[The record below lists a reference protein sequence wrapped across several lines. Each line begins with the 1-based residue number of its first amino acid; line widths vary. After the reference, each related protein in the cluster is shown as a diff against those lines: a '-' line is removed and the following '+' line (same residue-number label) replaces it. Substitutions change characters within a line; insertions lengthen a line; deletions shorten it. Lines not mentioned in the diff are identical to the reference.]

1 FPKDEA
7 NNNLWLNVIEASGLS
22 PSDICFELTESV
34 LAPENDNNISLL
46 KSIQD
51 AGCKI
56 ALDDFGTGYS
66 SLSYLRRFS
75 IDILKIDRSFIKE
88 MTMVKDDKTLV
99 TAIISMA
106 KALGITVVAEGVEKK
121 EEVEILTELGCNFI
135 QGYYFSKPLPSEA
148 LENFLT
154 KFSFTHPLTESTNN

>member
-1 FPKDEA
+1 MFEFY
-7 NNNLWLNVIEASGLS
+7 NNSSWLNVIEEFGLL

-46 KSIQD
+46 KSIQG

-75 IDILKIDRSFIKE
+75 IDFLKIDRSFIKE
-88 MTMVKDDKTLV
+88 MTIVDDDKILV
-99 TAIISMA
+99 CAIISMA
-106 KALGITVVAEGVEKK
+106 KALGILVVAEGVEHK
-121 EEVEILTELGCNFI
+121 EEVEILTQLGCDFI
-135 QGYYFSKPLPSEA
+135 QGYYFSKPLPPED
-148 LENFLT
+148 LVGFLMNFT
-154 KFSFTHPLTESTNN
+154 FEKSHF